1 MAAKIM
7 FLESNNRMEMEENN
21 RTMPGD
27 ATTRNQRWRRFIES
41 IYPTSFWDLFLAR
54 RAGYPSTFP
63 AVSGFCRSR

>member
-27 ATTRNQRWRRFIES
+27 ATTGNQRCRRFIES
-41 IYPTSFWDLFLAR
+41 IYPTSF
-54 RAGYPSTFP
+54 
-63 AVSGFCRSR
+63 